1 MEGSVTCEVQG
12 GIACLVCFSPYS
24 SKHLYI
30 LLNLPKILKIFH
42 HFNSY
47 VGGNQVD
54 VGQRFNGDDND
65 DDVDVDGIA
74 LISDDGDEDVDDDG
88 DDIDDDV
95 DVGDEDDNTVVLL
108 KVNHSTD
115 WVEQTIK
122 HY

>member
-1 MEGSVTCEVQG
+1 MRFRG

-54 VGQRFNGDDND
+54 VGR
-65 DDVDVDGIA
+65 DVKDLMVMIMMTMLMLMVA